1 MGSWPHIRPD
11 GTWDLPDRLNMAAQ
25 ALDGPAG
32 QVAIID
38 LTGRGRRDV
47 TRGELAAMTDG
58 VARRLLR
65 RVGPGDRVGVL
76 LSQSPWCAAAHLAVW
91 KLGAI
96 SVPLFKLFQHDAL
109 ASRIGDADLDFVL
122 TDLDGAVQ
130 LGDLAEPLIVS
141 ETEDTGPPV
150 PFADTGPED
159 PAVLIYT
166 SGTTGS
172 PKGALH
178 GHRVLT
184 GHIPGVALSHD
195 HLGQAGDI
203 LWTPADWAWI
213 GGLFDV
219 LMPGLAL
226 GVPGVAARMA

>member
-76 LSQSPWCAAAHLAVW
+76 LSQSPWCAAAQLAVCW
-91 KLGAI
+91 TNE
-96 SVPLFKLFQHDAL
+96 
-109 ASRIGDADLDFVL
+109 LDFRSTV
-122 TDLDGAVQ
+122 
-130 LGDLAEPLIVS
+130 
-141 ETEDTGPPV
+141 
-150 PFADTGPED
+150 PED
-159 PAVLIYT
+159 VGSRLPETNLKYVKLIAFCY
-166 SGTTGS
+166 
-172 PKGALH
+172 
-178 GHRVLT
+178 
-184 GHIPGVALSHD
+184 
-195 HLGQAGDI
+195 GDSDFVMVI
-203 LWTPADWAWI
+203 RI
-213 GGLFDV
+213 SQRNV
-219 LMPGLAL
+219 KCH
-226 GVPGVAARMA
+226 